1 MFDGL
6 TNRLSRIMGS
16 VRERGRLN
24 EGDIDQTLQEVRLAM
39 LEADVGLGPLDAFLT
54 AVRQR
59 AITEEVGRSMT
70 PGQTVVGIVREE
82 LIKLLGTPEPLNVRA
97 RPPAVVMLFGLQGAG
112 KTTTAGK
119 LAHLLKTT
127 QRKKVML
134 ASTDTQRPAAREQL
148 GILAGKV
155 GAAFFD
161 LPDARDPLLLAREA
175 HDAANRQAV
184 DVLILDTAGRMHLDD
199 ALMVQ
204 LQHLNQTVKP
214 VESLLVIDSMMG
226 QDAVATAK
234 GFAQALPLTGLILT
248 KADGDARGG
257 AALSVRHETG
267 VPIKMLGT
275 SEKTDGLEAFDPS
288 RFAQRILGMGDI
300 TGLAEAAQ
308 RAGIPEKKQIKP
320 GSGLSMEDLKDH
332 LQSLQRMGGVAALLD
347 KLPGMAGSKALAMAD
362 QGMGDRELK
371 RMVAIIQSMTPQE
384 RRDPSIIRSS
394 RKRRIAR
401 GSGLDVQ
408 DVNKLIRQHGE
419 LERLTKQMGKRGG
432 RHALAALLG
441 AGRRAP

>member
-1 MFDGL
+1 MFDRL

-16 VRERGRLN
+16 VRERGRLR
-24 EGDIDQTLQEVRLAM
+24 EADIDQTLQEVRLAM
-39 LEADVGLGPLDAFLT
+39 LEADVGLQPLEAFLT

-59 AITEEVGRSMT
+59 AMTEEVGQSMT
-70 PGQTVVGIVREE
+70 PGQTVVAIVREE
-82 LIKLLGTPEPLNVRA
+82 LVRLLGTAAPLNVRA
-97 RPPAVVMLFGLQGAG
+97 RPPAVIMLFGLQGAG

-155 GAAFFD
+155 GATYFD
-161 LPDARDPLLLAREA
+161 LPAASDPLLLAREA
-175 HDAANRQAV
+175 YGAASRQAV
-184 DVLILDTAGRMHLDD
+184 DVLVLDTAGRMHMDD
-199 ALMVQ
+199 ALMNQ
-204 LQHLNQTVKP
+204 LQQLREAVKP
-214 VESLLVIDSMMG
+214 IEALLVIDSMMG

-267 VPIKMLGT
+267 VPIKLLGT
-275 SEKTDGLEAFDPS
+275 SEKIEGLEDFDPN

-308 RAGIPEKKQIKP
+308 RAGLPQPKKTKP
-320 GSGLSMEDLKDH
+320 GGGLSMEDLKEH
-332 LQSLQRMGGVAALLD
+332 LESLQRMGGVSALLD

-362 QGMGDRELK
+362 QGMGDREL
-371 RMVAIIQSMTPQE
+371 RHMVAIIQSMTPQE
-384 RRDPSIIRSS
+384 RHDPSIIRGS

-401 GSGLDVQ
+401 GAGLDVQ

-432 RHALAALLG
+432 RSALAALMG
-441 AGRRAP
+441 AGRRAF

>member
-1 MFDGL
+1 MFDRL

-16 VRERGRLN
+16 VRERGRLQA
-24 EGDIDQTLQEVRLAM
+24 GDIDQTLEEVRLAM
-39 LEADVGLGPLDAFLT
+39 LEADVGLEPLETFLA

-59 AITEEVGRSMT
+59 AMAEEVGQSMT
-70 PGQTVVGIVREE
+70 PGQTVVAIVREE
-82 LIKLLGTPEPLNVRA
+82 LVKLLGTAEPLNIRA
-97 RPPAVVMLFGLQGAG
+97 RPPAVIMLFGLQGAG

-119 LAHLLKTT
+119 LAHLLKGT
-127 QRKKVML
+127 QRKRVML

-161 LPDARDPLLLAREA
+161 LPEASDPLLLAKEA
-175 HDAANRQAV
+175 HGAATRQAV
-184 DVLILDTAGRMHLDD
+184 DVLILDTAGRMHLDE

-204 LQHLNQTVKP
+204 LQHLHQAVQP
-214 VESLLVIDSMMG
+214 VEALLVIDSMMG

-234 GFAQALPLTGLILT
+234 AFAKALPLSGLMLT

-267 VPIKMLGT
+267 VPIKLLGT
-275 SEKTDGLEAFDPS
+275 SEKIDGLETFDPN

-308 RAGIPEKKQIKP
+308 RAGLQEKKQLKP
-320 GSGLSMEDLKDH
+320 GAGLSMEDLKEH
-332 LQSLQRMGGVAALLD
+332 LESLQRMGGVGALLD
-347 KLPGMAGSKALAMAD
+347 KLPGMAGSKAAALAD
-362 QGMGDRELK
+362 QGMGDRDLR
-371 RMVAIIQSMTPQE
+371 RMIAIIQSMTPQE
-384 RRDPSIIRSS
+384 RRDPSIIRGS

-401 GSGLDVQ
+401 GAGLDVQ
-408 DVNKLIRQHGE
+408 DVNRLIRQHGE
-419 LERLTKQMGKRGG
+419 LERLAKQMGKRGG
-432 RHALAALLG
+432 RGALAALMG
-441 AGRRAP
+441 AGRRTF